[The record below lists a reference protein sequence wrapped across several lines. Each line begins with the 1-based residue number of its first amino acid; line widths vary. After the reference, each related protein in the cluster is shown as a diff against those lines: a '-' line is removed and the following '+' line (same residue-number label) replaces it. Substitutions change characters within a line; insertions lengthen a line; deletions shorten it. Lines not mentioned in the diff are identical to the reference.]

1 MRVCGTSRAHLLM
14 RMTAAWILILA
25 VEPRWSRAPAKPQ
38 ADESPDRRD
47 GPSSGPVSA
56 RPGSSPGDRSSGP
69 GTVSE
74 LLARA
79 SAYLDRKEYNRALD
93 AYGAAIR
100 LEPGSAAIYALRARV
115 WGAKHARDREVADLT
130 EAIRLDPTDADY
142 RVARALSWSSQGRHE
157 QAMADYDE
165 AIRLRPREARFYV
178 ARGDEWRRHLKLDLA
193 LADYD
198 LAIRLAPDD
207 ARAYLRRAMVA
218 KQRRAYAQ
226 AVAELTDL
234 ARMAPEDAEVHRALA
249 RILATCYNDELRDG
263 RRAVQEATRACE
275 LTRWRDPDCLDTLAA
290 AYAEAGDYR
299 SAVAWQQRAIARA
312 RAEVTSPMQRAMN
325 AGGRRGVGFE
335 DRLAFYK
342 RRRPAR
348 E

>member
-1 MRVCGTSRAHLLM
+1 MRIPADSDSGGLR
-14 RMTAAWILILA
+14 RMSAALILA
-25 VEPRWSRAPAKPQ
+25 VIVTPGGSVALSCQQPAGPRTAAEILTG
-38 ADESPDRRD
+38 AAALFE
-47 GPSSGPVSA
+47 
-56 RPGSSPGDRSSGP
+56 
-69 GTVSE
+69 
-74 LLARA
+74 
-79 SAYLDRKEYNRALD
+79 RKRYNEAID
-93 AYGAAIR
+93 AYSAAIR

-130 EAIRLDPTDADY
+130 DAIRLDPTTTDY
-142 RVARALSWSSQGRHE
+142 LVARALSWSSQGHHE

-165 AIRLRPREARFYV
+165 AIRLRPREARLYV

-207 ARAYLRRAMVA
+207 VHAYLCRAMVA
-218 KQRRAYAQ
+218 KQRRAFAQ
-226 AVAELTDL
+226 AVAELAHL
-234 ARMAPEDAEVHRALA
+234 ARMAPENAEVHRALA
-249 RILATCYNDELRDG
+249 RILATCYKDGFRDG

-290 AYAEAGDYR
+290 AYAEAGDYQ
-299 SAVAWQQRAIARA
+299 SAVEWQKKAIARA
-312 RAEVTSPMQRAMN
+312 RNEVTSPMQRAMN

-335 DRLAFYK
+335 DRLAFYQRK
-342 RRRPAR
+342 RPAR